1 MFKAE
6 IDCRNLSKSR
16 GVFGL
21 MASKTATEYLQGHCA
36 VTHYF
41 VSLFSYAPIMS
52 LREAQMKVVAVF
64 SFFYLQLLSSE
75 LHSCGGP
82 QLSRQNKKSRHYK
95 LYSRQNKIN
104 SRQNNINSRQNKE
117 NQLVSGWSAVASEI
131 VRRVTVNKRNGGLCC

>member
-104 SRQNNINSRQNKE
+104 SRQNKINSQQNKE
-117 NQLVSGWSAVASEI
+117 NELVSGWSAVVI
-131 VRRVTVNKRNGGLCC
+131 YI